1 VAKKAVGERLRLREN
16 FDRFNFAI
24 HKEKEMADFRRWIL
38 AFAALVLVLG
48 SAVPASAQHGLVCTA
63 SASVTPTLRHE
74 GFTELTGDIL
84 LNCTGA
90 PGATSTPPGTP
101 IPQADI
107 SVSLSA
113 PVTSRILS
121 GNATEA
127 LLLVDDP
134 SPSNQDPC
142 LYPDNPTVSC
152 QVPGD
157 GGQTFNN
164 PIKFNVFQGINTGGP
179 GSYSITFLGV
189 PVDPPATTR
198 TYRITNVRID
208 ATSVPSGAAGLSP
221 VFAFVSSSSSTSI
234 QINNPQ
240 NYVGFVSNG
249 LTTTTKVITSSF
261 LQCLTYPMTQ
271 VGTVTFT
278 EDFATAFKISGSGVC
293 SSATPPVCTYSQRT
307 PGIVYYTES
316 GLEVAVYGGEAGNA
330 NSATELQLAI
340 SNIPSGVTIYADSYS
355 VSSAST
361 GVDTAGFSDATM
373 VSPVLGSAIS
383 DLAPGT
389 SGGPVAVN
397 TTCTP
402 SPCTSSS
409 TVTTNPSA
417 TVVWTISD
425 TNTSA
430 IDSLPFNIYAS
441 FTGTP
446 GNPGT
451 PTPNQAVTSLAGF
464 SPQLAAYS
472 SSGPIPEFS
481 STVNVPTTP
490 TTLFSVSLCQT
501 VLLFPYVTDFVG
513 FDTGIAISNTS
524 LDGLPVGATHQPGGC
539 MVTFY
544 GDGAVAANFGTAGT
558 VSSTADTAL
567 TGGIIQPGETWAF
580 SMSTVDSTFGTSGF
594 TGTTGYAIAV
604 CNFQYAHGY
613 SFVSDYGLRNF
624 AAAYLALIIPDAPR
638 APQPF
643 FCSANGGSCYSET
656 GEQLV
661 H

>member
-1 VAKKAVGERLRLREN
+1 LREN

-48 SAVPASAQHGLVCTA
+48 LVAPASAQNGISCTA

-74 GFTELTGDIL
+74 GFTELTGDIVL
-84 LNCTGA
+84 TCQGVA
-90 PGATSTPPGTP
+90 GATPTPAGSI

-121 GNATEA
+121 GTATEA

-134 SPSNQDPC
+134 SPANQTVCGDPT
-142 LYPDNPTVSC
+142 NPIVAC
-152 QVPGD
+152 EVWGD
-157 GGQTFNN
+157 GGQTFNQKE
-164 PIKFNVFQGINTGGP
+164 PVDSPAKYNVFQGINVGGP
-179 GSYSITFLGV
+179 GSYSVTFLGV
-189 PVDPPATTR
+189 PIDPPASAAR

-208 ATSVPSGAAGLSP
+208 GTSVPAGSAGLSP

-249 LTTTTKVITSSF
+249 LTVGTSVGSSPF
-261 LQCLTYPMTQ
+261 LQCLSYGETK

-278 EDFATAFKISGSGVC
+278 ENFATAFKTQGVVPAT
-293 SSATPPVCTYSQRT
+293 STASAVYPQNT
-307 PGIVYYTES
+307 PGHVYYTES
-316 GLEVAVYGGEAGNA
+316 GLEIAVTGGEAGA
-330 NSATELQLAI
+330 ADSGTELQTTI
-340 SNIPSGVTIYADSYS
+340 SNIPTGVTIYADSYA

-361 GVDTAGFSDATM
+361 GIGTAGFSDATM
-373 VSPVLGSAIS
+373 ISPVVGSS
-383 DLAPGT
+383 D
-389 SGGPVAVN
+389 GGSVAV
-397 TTCTP
+397 TDGTQ
-402 SPCTSSS
+402 TS
-409 TVTTNPSA
+409 VTIIWEITN
-417 TVVWTISD
+417 

-430 IDSLPFNIYAS
+430 IDSLAFGIYGS
-441 FTGTP
+441 FTGVP
-446 GNPGT
+446 GNPGS
-451 PTPNQAVTSLAGF
+451 PAANQPVGALSGF

-472 SSGPIPEFS
+472 KSGPIPEFS
-481 STVNVPTTP
+481 STVNEPTTP

-501 VLLFPYVTDFVG
+501 ILLFPYVTDFYG

-524 LDGLPVGATHQPGGC
+524 LDNLPIGAAPQPGAC
-539 MVTFY
+539 SVTFY
-544 GDGAVAANFGTAGT
+544 GGGGVASTLGTSGT
-558 VSSTADTAL
+558 YSSTADASL
-567 TGGIIQPGETWAF
+567 SSGFVNPGQTWAF
-580 SMSTVDSTFGTSGF
+580 SISSIDPGYNSAPTY
-594 TGTTGYAIAV
+594 GTTGYAIAT

-613 SFVSDYGLRNF
+613 SFVSDTGIRNF

-638 APQPF
+638 APNPF
-643 FCSANGGSCYSET
+643 TCSANGGYCSGQT

>member
-1 VAKKAVGERLRLREN
+1 
-16 FDRFNFAI
+16 
-24 HKEKEMADFRRWIL
+24 MADFRRWIL

-48 SAVPASAQHGLVCTA
+48 SAVPASAQHGLNCTA
-63 SASVTPTLRHE
+63 SAAVTPTLRHE

-90 PGATSTPPGTP
+90 PGSTPTP
-101 IPQADI
+101 TGQLIPQADI

-134 SPSNQDPC
+134 APGNQDVC
-142 LYPDNPTVSC
+142 ASPDNPTVAC
-152 QVPGD
+152 QVFGGTPPGE
-157 GGQTFNN
+157 TFNT
-164 PIKFNVFQGINTGGP
+164 PGRFNVFQGINTGGP
-179 GSYSITFLGV
+179 GSYSVTFLGV

-198 TYRITNVRID
+198 TYRITNIRID

-249 LTTTTKVITSSF
+249 LTVKTSVANSNF
-261 LQCLTYPMTQ
+261 LQCLTYPQTN

-278 EDFATAFKISGSGVC
+278 ENFATAFKTRGVNGTTGSLQYPQN
-293 SSATPPVCTYSQRT
+293 TPSL
-307 PGIVYYTES
+307 VYFTES
-316 GLEVAVYGGEAGNA
+316 GLEVAVTGGEAGA
-330 NSATELQLAI
+330 ADSATELQTVI
-340 SNIPSGVTIYADSYS
+340 SNIPSGVTIYAQTYA

-361 GVDTAGFSDATM
+361 GIDTTGFSDATM
-373 VSPVLGSAIS
+373 I
-383 DLAPGT
+383 APIVAT
-389 SGGPVAVN
+389 SGSGIVAVN
-397 TTCTP
+397 TT
-402 SPCTSSS
+402 TSGGV
-409 TVTTNPSA
+409 TTTNPTA
-417 TVVWTISD
+417 TIVWAITN

-430 IDSLPFNIYAS
+430 IDSLAFNIYAS

-446 GNPGT
+446 GTPGSPS
-451 PTPNQAVTSLAGF
+451 PTGQFVGAISGF

-472 SSGPIPEFS
+472 STGPIPEFS
-481 STVNVPTTP
+481 STVNEPTTP
-490 TTLFSVSLCQT
+490 TNLFEVSLCQT
-501 VLLFPYVTDFVG
+501 ILLFPYVTDFYG

-524 LDGLPVGATHQPGGC
+524 LDALPVGATHQPGGC
-539 MVTFY
+539 AVTFY
-544 GDGAVAANFGTAGT
+544 GGGAVASTLGTSGT
-558 VSSTADTAL
+558 YSSTADTTL
-567 TGGIIQPGETWAF
+567 SGGLIQPGQTWAF
-580 SMSTVDSTFGTSGF
+580 SMSQIDPGYNSTATY
-594 TGTTGYAIAV
+594 GTTGYAIAI
-604 CNFQYAHGY
+604 CNFQFAHGY
-613 SFVSDYGLRNF
+613 SFVSDTGIRNF

-643 FCSANGGSCYSET
+643 TCSQDGGTCSSET
-656 GEQLV
+656 GEMLV

>member
-1 VAKKAVGERLRLREN
+1 
-16 FDRFNFAI
+16 
-24 HKEKEMADFRRWIL
+24 MADFRRWIL

-48 SAVPASAQHGLVCTA
+48 SVVPASAQNGLVCTA
-63 SASVTPTLRHE
+63 SAAVTPTLRHE

-90 PGATSTPPGTP
+90 PGSTPTPVGTT

-121 GNATEA
+121 GTATEA

-134 SPSNQDPC
+134 SPANQDPC
-142 LYPDNPTVSC
+142 LSPTNPIVAC
-152 QVPGD
+152 AVGGD
-157 GGQTFNN
+157 GGMTFNN
-164 PIKFNVFQGINTGGP
+164 PHKFNVFQGINTGGP
-179 GSYSITFLGV
+179 GSFSATFLGV

-198 TYRITNVRID
+198 TFRITNVRVD
-208 ATSVPSGAAGLSP
+208 ATSVPAGAAGLSP

-249 LTTTTKVITSSF
+249 LTVGTSVGSTPF
-261 LQCLTYPMTQ
+261 LQCLSYPQTA

-278 EDFATAFKISGSGVC
+278 ENFATAFKTRGVNGTSGSL
-293 SSATPPVCTYSQRT
+293 TYPQTT
-307 PGIVYYTES
+307 PGHVYFTES
-316 GLEVAVYGGEAGNA
+316 GLEVLINGAWAGA
-330 NSATELQLAI
+330 ADTGTRLQTVI
-340 SNIPSGVTIYADSYS
+340 SNIPSGVTIYADSYA

-361 GVDTAGFSDATM
+361 GVDTTGFSDATM
-373 VSPVLGSAIS
+373 VA
-383 DLAPGT
+383 
-389 SGGPVAVN
+389 PVAG
-397 TTCTP
+397 TTDGGSVAVTDG
-402 SPCTSSS
+402 TQSS
-409 TVTTNPSA
+409 VTLIWEITN
-417 TVVWTISD
+417 

-430 IDSLPFNIYAS
+430 IDSLAFNIYAS
-441 FTGTP
+441 FTGVP
-446 GNPGT
+446 GNPGS
-451 PTPNQAVTSLAGF
+451 PVPNQPVGALSGF
-464 SPQLAAYS
+464 NPQLAAYS

-481 STVNVPTTP
+481 STVNEPTSP

-501 VLLFPYVTDFVG
+501 LLLFPYVTDFYG

-524 LDGLPVGATHQPGGC
+524 LDNLPIGASNQPGAC
-539 MVTFY
+539 SVTFW
-544 GDGAVAANFGTAGT
+544 GGGGVATTLGTSGT
-558 VSSTADTAL
+558 YSSTADASL
-567 TGGIIQPGETWAF
+567 SSGLISPGQTWAF
-580 SMSTVDSTFGTSGF
+580 SLSQIDPGYNSTPTY
-594 TGTTGYAIAV
+594 GTTGYAIAT

-613 SFVSDYGLRNF
+613 SFVSDTGIRNF

-638 APQPF
+638 SPQPF
-643 FCSANGGSCYSET
+643 DCSAFGGCSGQT

>member
-1 VAKKAVGERLRLREN
+1 LREN

-48 SAVPASAQHGLVCTA
+48 SAVPASAQNGLTCTA
-63 SASVTPTLRHE
+63 SAAVTPTLRHE
-74 GFTELTGDIL
+74 GFTELTGDIF
-84 LNCTGA
+84 LNCIGA
-90 PGATSTPPGTP
+90 PGATPTPTGTV

-121 GNATEA
+121 GTATEA

-134 SPSNQDPC
+134 SPANQDPC
-142 LYPDNPTVSC
+142 LSPTNPTVAC
-152 QVPGD
+152 QVLGGTPP
-157 GGQTFNN
+157 GQTFNT
-164 PIKFNVFQGINTGGP
+164 PGRFNVFQGINTGGP

-208 ATSVPSGAAGLSP
+208 ATAVPAGAAGLSP

-240 NYVGFVSNG
+240 NYVGFVSDG
-249 LTTTTKVITSSF
+249 LTVKTSVATSSF
-261 LQCLTYPMTQ
+261 LQCLTYPQTA

-278 EDFATAFKISGSGVC
+278 EDFATAFKVRGVNGTTGSL
-293 SSATPPVCTYSQRT
+293 TYPQTT
-307 PGIVYYTES
+307 PGHVYFTES
-316 GLEVAVYGGEAGNA
+316 GLEVAVTGGESGEADTG
-330 NSATELQLAI
+330 TELQTVI
-340 SNIPSGVTIYADSYS
+340 SNIPSGVTIYADSYA

-361 GVDTAGFSDATM
+361 GVATTGFSDATM
-373 VSPVLGSAIS
+373 ISPV
-383 DLAPGT
+383 PGT
-389 SGGPVAVN
+389 TGGGAVAVN
-397 TTCTP
+397 TT
-402 SPCTSSS
+402 TSGS
-409 TVTTNPSA
+409 VTTYASSV
-417 TVVWTISD
+417 TIVWRITN

-430 IDSLPFNIYAS
+430 IDSLAFNVYAA
-441 FTGTP
+441 FTGVP
-446 GNPGT
+446 GSPGS
-451 PTPNQAVTSLAGF
+451 PTPNQSVGALSGF
-464 SPQLAAYS
+464 SPQLAIYS

-481 STVNVPTTP
+481 STVNVATSP

-501 VLLFPYVTDFVG
+501 ILLFPYVTDFYG

-524 LDGLPVGATHQPGGC
+524 LDDLPIGATHQPGAC
-539 MVTFY
+539 SVTFY
-544 GDGAVAANFGTAGT
+544 GGGAVASTLGTSGT
-558 VSSTADTAL
+558 YSSTADTTL
-567 TGGIIQPGETWAF
+567 TSGLIQPGQTWAF
-580 SMSTVDSTFGTSGF
+580 SMSSIDPNYNSTGTY
-594 TGTTGYAIAV
+594 GTTGYAIAI

-613 SFVSDYGLRNF
+613 SFVSDTGIRNF

-638 APQPF
+638 SPQPF
-643 FCSANGGSCYSET
+643 VCSANGGTCLGET